1 MALLSFDLQVRY
13 FYRKKG
19 KGAGTDAVGIGHH
32 AEESTAMGFCF
43 FNNVAVATLATLDK
57 YPNKIKKIL
66 IIDW

>member
-1 MALLSFDLQVRY
+1 MKR
-13 FYRKKG
+13 G
-19 KGAGTDAVGIGHH
+19 EGTMYKCLFFLGTGHH

-57 YPNKIKKIL
+57 YPNMIKKIL